1 MSVLTERVC
10 RTIDRFGLFA
20 PGARVLI
27 AASGGADSTA
37 LVCLLS
43 DVAPRLG
50 IELAGLVHFNH
61 RLRGDASD
69 ADEQFCRTMAAR
81 HGLGFEVGG
90 ADVRLEARRLRT
102 SVEDAG
108 RRLRYEF
115 FAQAMTRLQATHVA
129 VGHTRDD
136 QAETLLL
143 NLLRGA
149 GAAGLAGMPSRRGE
163 VVRPLLDC
171 SHQDLVQWLAAAGIP
186 FREDESN
193 GDRRYLR
200 NLVRHDVMP
209 ALVRAVPSAAQ
220 ALARA
225 ADITRVEGEYL
236 DRVAV
241 EAFRA
246 CSRVT
251 ERELCLDAQA
261 LDGMPLAVAR
271 RVALLALRARASG
284 RFVGFQQVERVLALA
299 AGRVKGPLKLPG
311 QLAQRVGTGP
321 LVLTS
326 IESRGVRAANKSSS
340 SGNSFRA
347 PLSIP
352 GEVLLG
358 DGRTLSCEL
367 RLWGLE
373 TAISGAAVV
382 DRGTAGIDR
391 GTAVVDRDQ
400 VSTLAVRFRGPG
412 DRFRPLGLCG
422 HKTLQDFFVD
432 RKVPRAERD
441 HTPLVVDSDDR
452 IVWVAGH
459 VISGDFRVGE
469 GTRAVVILK
478 LRGERA

>member
-10 RTIDRFGLFA
+10 RTIDRYGLFA
-20 PGARVLI
+20 PGARLLV

-37 LVCLLS
+37 LVCLLRE
-43 DVAPRLG
+43 VAPRLG
-50 IELAGLVHFNH
+50 IELAGLAHFNH

-69 ADEQFCRTMAAR
+69 TDEQFCRTMAGRFA
-81 HGLGFEVGG
+81 LGFEVGR
-90 ADVRLEARRLRT
+90 ADVRHEARRLRT

-115 FAQAMTRLQATHVA
+115 FAEAMARLQATHVA

-149 GAAGLAGMPSRRGE
+149 GAAGLAGMPSRRGAI
-163 VVRPLLDC
+163 VRPLLDC
-171 SHQDLVQWLAAAGIP
+171 SHQDLVEWLAAAGIP

-193 GDRRYLR
+193 RDRRYLR
-200 NLVRHDVMP
+200 NRVRHDVIP
-209 ALVRAVPSAAQ
+209 ALVSAVPSAVQ

-225 ADITRVEGEYL
+225 ADITRAEDEYL
-236 DRVAV
+236 DRVAA

-261 LDGMPLAVAR
+261 LVGMPLAVAR
-271 RVALLALRARASG
+271 RVALLALRERSSG
-284 RFVGFQQVERVLALA
+284 RYVGFQQVERLLALA

-311 QLAQRVGTGP
+311 QLAEQAGTGQ
-321 LVLTS
+321 VVFTS
-326 IESRGVRAANKSSS
+326 TESRGVRVTNRSSP
-340 SGNSFRA
+340 SGNYFRA

-358 DGRTLSCEL
+358 DGRSLSCEL
-367 RLWGLE
+367 RPGGLE
-373 TAISGAAVV
+373 TAISGNAVL
-382 DRGTAGIDR
+382 DR
-391 GTAVVDRDQ
+391 GTAVLDRDQ
-400 VSTLAVRFRGPG
+400 VSALAVRYRRPG
-412 DRFRPLGLCG
+412 DRFRPLGLGG
-422 HKTLQDFFVD
+422 HKTLQDLFVD
-432 RKVPRAERD
+432 RKVPRGERD
-441 HTPLVVDSDDR
+441 HTPLVVDRDDR

-459 VISGDFRVGE
+459 VISEDFRVSE
-469 GTRAVVILK
+469 RTRAVVILK
-478 LRGERA
+478 LRGERD